1 MFEADMKKEI
11 QKYEEMCLN
20 GHVALNTLLYD
31 GWLLKFSEGYTGRAN
46 SVSLLHPSSLPVAD
60 KVVFCEQMYQKQ
72 KLPCQFKLTELDT
85 ELNDFLEKRGYEVA
99 TPTDLMVRDLGCP
112 VESDND
118 TSSPDDDAQIEYIF
132 STTPDEWLPV
142 FFKIHEINDA
152 HDQDVYTRMLAKVL
166 VDTIYCTVLYEG
178 KPAACSSAAIENGYM
193 LLQNVIVSSELR
205 GHGLGK
211 KVCSAILEKAKAAG
225 AHHSYLQVVQTNTVA
240 VNLYKKLGF
249 EKLYSYWY
257 MKN

>member
-1 MFEADMKKEI
+1 MFEAYMKKEI
-11 QKYEEMCLN
+11 QKFEEMCLN

-46 SVSLLHPSSLPVAD
+46 SVSVFYPSSKPITEKAAY
-60 KVVFCEQMYQKQ
+60 CEELYKKQ
-72 KLPCQFKLTELDT
+72 GLPCQFKITELDT
-85 ELNDFLEKRGYEVA
+85 ELNDFLANRGYEIV
-99 TPTDLMVRDLGCP
+99 TPSDLMVCDLGCP
-112 VESDND
+112 VE
-118 TSSPDDDAQIEYIF
+118 PDDNSQIEYVF
-132 STTPDEWLPV
+132 SKTPEEWLPV

-178 KPAACSSAAIENGYM
+178 KSAACSSAAIENGYM

-211 KVCSAILEKAKAAG
+211 KVCSAILEKAKTVG
-225 AHHSYLQVVQTNTVA
+225 AQHSYLQVVQTNTVA

-249 EKLYSYWY
+249 KKLYSYWY
-257 MKN
+257 MKK

>member
-1 MFEADMKKEI
+1 MFEAYMKEEI

-20 GHVALNTLLYD
+20 GHVALNTFFYD
-31 GWLLKFSEGYTGRAN
+31 GWILKFSEGYTGRAN
-46 SVSLLHPSSLPVAD
+46 SVSLLYPSSLPVAD

-99 TPTDLMVRDLGCP
+99 TPTDLMVCDLGCP
-112 VESDND
+112 AEPDND
-118 TSSPDDDAQIEYIF
+118 SQIEYVF
-132 STTPDEWLPV
+132 SKTPKEWLPL

-152 HDQDVYTRMLAKVL
+152 HDQDVYTRMVDKVL
-166 VDTIYCTVLYEG
+166 VDTIYCTVLYKG

-211 KVCSAILEKAKAAG
+211 KVCSAILKKAYEAG
-225 AHHSYLQVVQTNTVA
+225 AQHSYLQVVQTNTVA